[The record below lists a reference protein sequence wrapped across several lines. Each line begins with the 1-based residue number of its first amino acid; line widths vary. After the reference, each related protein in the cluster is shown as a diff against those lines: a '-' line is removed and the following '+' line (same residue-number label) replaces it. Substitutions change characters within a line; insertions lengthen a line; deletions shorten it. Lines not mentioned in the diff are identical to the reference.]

1 VYYLAPDKHGRWHW
15 LTPGSVVGVLA
26 WVAASFL
33 LRAYL
38 HFFNS
43 YSRTYGSLG
52 AVMILLLWLYLT
64 GLAILVGGKI
74 NAEIERAEEEK
85 AHH

>member
-1 VYYLAPDKHGRWHW
+1 
-15 LTPGSVVGVLA
+15 VVGVVA
-26 WVAASFL
+26 WVAASLL

-43 YSRTYGSLG
+43 YSKTYGSLG

-74 NAEIERAEEEK
+74 NAEIEHAQREK
-85 AHH
+85 